1 MSESI
6 GINMNQIIIE
16 SSPVEKISKPT
27 KYLFANDRE
36 PPKEDIELKT
46 VEIVS
51 DLLKSICDKNES
63 QMMNSNQNI
72 IKPFK
77 LK

>member
-16 SSPVEKISKPT
+16 SSPVEKSQNQQNI
-27 KYLFANDRE
+27 Y
-36 PPKEDIELKT
+36 
-46 VEIVS
+46 
-51 DLLKSICDKNES
+51 S
-63 QMMNSNQNI
+63 QMTENHQKKISNLRQ
-72 IKPFK
+72 